1 MKIKLSED
9 KYMNITKLKVQRVI
23 FYVLSITMAAVVCTQ
38 SIPSGRAAIS
48 KLDSKLQDIYFDKR
62 NVMVYVG
69 DTFEEKPI
77 SVPKNT
83 KVSYTWEL
91 LDDGILTVD
100 NGSIVAV
107 NEGETTVGVSAGD
120 FYAEIDV
127 SVKYKPLPPNSSL
140 PPVYYENLII
150 ANYRNQLPSDYVPED
165 LIQIPAEYVAANYST
180 LYVGKETF
188 DKYKELLRAMQ
199 SDLGTNNMHILS
211 AYRSYARQSELY
223 NNAVQGYIAQGK
235 SSTEARSLALNTTQT
250 PGNSEHQ
257 LGTTI
262 DVSNDYNTDHNFN
275 QTPEGAWLAE
285 NAHKYGFI
293 IRYPA
298 DKEELTRIEYE
309 PWHIRYVGIYH
320 ATYMYV
326 NNVCLEEYIDLQGEA
341 AEAANAYAETHPASY
356 D

>member
-9 KYMNITKLKVQRVI
+9 KYLNITKLRVQRI
-23 FYVLSITMAAVVCTQ
+23 LFYMLSVGMAAAVCRI

-48 KLDSKLQDIYFDKR
+48 RLDSELQSIYFDKQ

-69 DTFEEKPI
+69 DTFDEVPV
-77 SVPKNT
+77 SVPKNAN
-83 KVSYTWEL
+83 VSYTWEL
-91 LDDGILTVD
+91 MDDGILTVND
-100 NGSIVAV
+100 GSIVASKQ
-107 NEGETTVGVSAGD
+107 GETTVGVSAGG
-120 FYAEIDV
+120 FHAEIDV
-127 SVKYKPLPPNSSL
+127 DVRYKPLPPDSSL
-140 PPVYYENLII
+140 PPVYYEDLMI
-150 ANYRNQLPSDYVPED
+150 ANYRNQLSSNYVPD
-165 LIQIPAEYVAANYST
+165 NLIQIPAEYVAANYST
-180 LYVGKETF
+180 LYVCEDTF
-188 DKYKELLRAMQ
+188 EKYKELLSAMQ
-199 SDLGTNNMHILS
+199 SELGSSNMHIIS

-235 SSTEARSLALNTTQT
+235 SSTEARALALNTTQT

-257 LGTTI
+257 LGNTI
-262 DVSNDYNTDHNFN
+262 DVSNDYNTDHNFQ

-320 ATYMYV
+320 AAYMYV
-326 NNVCLEEYIDLQGEA
+326 NNVCLEEYLDLQDQ
-341 AEAANAYAETHPASY
+341 AEVAANAYAETHPASY
-356 D
+356 